1 VSQLLLLLQHDCS
14 YTVQESDALTNLCSP
29 ASSVGGFERNYSKR
43 FYVAQLYTH
52 LIVIHQC
59 YGTSCCYDV
68 RLSENGIKINI
79 MQNRKNK

>member
-1 VSQLLLLLQHDCS
+1 VSQLLLLLQHEHTFVNPRKC
-14 YTVQESDALTNLCSP
+14 ALTNLCSP

-79 MQNRKNK
+79 MQNRK